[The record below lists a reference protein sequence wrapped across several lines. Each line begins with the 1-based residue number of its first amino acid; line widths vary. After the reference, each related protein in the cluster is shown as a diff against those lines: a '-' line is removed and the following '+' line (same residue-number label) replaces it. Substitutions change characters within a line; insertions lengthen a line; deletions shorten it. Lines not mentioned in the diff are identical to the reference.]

1 MAQTLKVVLLGDL
14 GVGKTCLRSQFVH
27 HIFTNAYKATIGGD
41 YLQTTVNLVNSPDS
55 HQKFS
60 ALGETD
66 SDSDLHHRSSKV
78 NLQIW
83 DTAGQE
89 RFNLISQAFYRGA
102 DVVVLVYDITNY
114 ESVLSVRDWFGR
126 FLEHCHVERPGVV
139 IVGNK
144 SDKIAERLVDRDE
157 IRDVLCRNGT
167 IPLEQ
172 YVADW
177 DTDLIEVTCK
187 LLASVEVVF
196 QRVAQ
201 IGMALASDNHT
212 TRIVGFDSIDLEQLR
227 TQLTRCAC

>member
-66 SDSDLHHRSSKV
+66 SDSDLHHRNSKV

-144 SDKIAERLVDRDE
+144 SDKIADRLVDRDE

-196 QRVAQ
+196 QRVAR

>member
-1 MAQTLKVVLLGDL
+1 MVQTLKVVLLGDL

-27 HIFTNAYKATIGGD
+27 HVFTNAYKATIGGD
-41 YLQTTVNLVNSPDS
+41 YLTTTVNLEESPTKYAPLD
-55 HQKFS
+55 
-60 ALGETD
+60 TD
-66 SDSDLHHRSSKV
+66 SAAELHRRHSKV

-114 ESVLSVRDWFGR
+114 ESVLSVRDWFAR
-126 FLEHCHVERPGVV
+126 FLEHCQVERPGVV

-144 SDKIAERLVDRDE
+144 TDKAADRCVDRDE

-196 QRVAQ
+196 QRVAE
-201 IGMALASDNHT
+201 IGLALLSDNNGS
-212 TRIVGFDSIDLEQLR
+212 RMVAFDSIDLDQLR
-227 TQLTRCAC
+227 TKPARCAC